1 MTNEDI
7 EKTIIENAVAPKKVK
22 GDSGEVEQHS
32 LSELIEV
39 EKFLASKRAVKV
51 KGFGVVVK
59 KMING
64 GI

>member
-1 MTNEDI
+1 MTETIEQII
-7 EKTIIENAVAPKKVK
+7 EKNAAAPKRVK

-39 EKFLASKRAVKV
+39 EKFIASKKATKA
-51 KGFGVVVK
+51 KGFGVIVK
-59 KMING
+59 KMVNG

>member
-1 MTNEDI
+1 MSDQNIIDI
-7 EKTIIENAVAPKKVK
+7 EKNAAAPKRVK

-39 EKFLASKRAVKV
+39 EKFLASKKAAKA

-59 KMING
+59 RMANG

>member
-1 MTNEDI
+1 MTDQNITDI
-7 EKTIIENAVAPKKVK
+7 EKNAAAPKKVK

-39 EKFLASKRAVKV
+39 ERFLASKKASKA

-59 KMING
+59 KMVNG
-64 GI
+64 GA

>member
-1 MTNEDI
+1 MSDQNIIDI
-7 EKTIIENAVAPKKVK
+7 EKNATAPKRVK

-39 EKFLASKRAVKV
+39 EKFLASKKASRS

-59 KMING
+59 RMANG

>member
-1 MTNEDI
+1 MTEQNFTDI
-7 EKTIIENAVAPKKVK
+7 EKNATTPKKVK

-39 EKFLASKRAVKV
+39 EKFLASKNAVKS

-59 KMING
+59 KMVNG
-64 GI
+64 GA